1 MVFDNAKDFWESHV
15 IAKRAWKQDLGGGF
29 KYTNPKSL
37 MDGIMVYLYPIQIK
51 IQQQKYLDVSSAH
64 NFIQLL

>member
-1 MVFDNAKDFWESHV
+1 MQKE
-15 IAKRAWKQDLGGGF
+15 QDPGGRF

-37 MDGIMVYLYPIQIK
+37 MDGIMVYQYPIQIK

>member
-1 MVFDNAKDFWESHV
+1 
-15 IAKRAWKQDLGGGF
+15 
-29 KYTNPKSL
+29 

>member
-1 MVFDNAKDFWESHV
+1 MLKIFGSHV

-37 MDGIMVYLYPIQIK
+37 MDGIMVYQYPIQIK